1 MMNIPSSQTPLVL
14 LTGFLGAGKTTFLQ
28 NLVMAALEK
37 DFVPHVILNDY
48 ENADVDATSVRQWTQ
63 NVKAVSGSCVCCDS
77 RDTLLD
83 LLEALPRGGRNLAI
97 VETNG
102 TTDPVRLLEELSCDR
117 RTRMF
122 RVKQVA
128 VVDAQRWGMR
138 RQHNALEQQ
147 QVKTASHL
155 FISYRDIA
163 EPGRFE
169 NTRDAIQ
176 KLNPR
181 LRLTDPVQLVTELDL
196 AIRMTGLPIRSPAP
210 ASVKAGDWTK
220 GLPELPGQKSDHQH
234 AHAFASAQLTI
245 PPLVEEKDLT
255 NWLAALPPEAMRVK
269 GVTMV
274 AHAPGELCC
283 FQRVEDK
290 ATMKLFPLP
299 EGFNWQPL
307 AVLIGSWL
315 PKEQLQQLTDEK
327 LPLVIR
333 TRDVLTKFVSK

>member
-28 NLVMAALEK
+28 NLVTAALEK

-48 ENADVDATSVRQWTQ
+48 ENADVDATSVRRLTQ

-83 LLEALPRGGRNLAI
+83 LLEALPRGGRNVAI

-122 RVKQVA
+122 SVKQVA
-128 VVDAQRWGMR
+128 VVDTQRWGLR
-138 RQHNALEQQ
+138 RQHNALEAQ

-155 FISYRDIA
+155 FLSYRDIA

-169 NTRDAIQ
+169 NARDAIQ

-181 LRLTDPVQLVTELDL
+181 LRLTDPAQLVAELDL
-196 AIRMTGLPIRSPAP
+196 AVRMAGLPFRSPAP
-210 ASVKAGDWTK
+210 KPTKTGSWTT
-220 GLPELPGQKSDHQH
+220 GLPALPAPTFDHQH

-245 PPLVEEKDLT
+245 PPLVEERDLMT
-255 NWLAALPPEAMRVK
+255 WLAALPPEALRVK

-283 FQRVEDK
+283 FQRVENK

-315 PKEQLQQLTDEK
+315 PKADLQRLTDDK
-327 LPLVIR
+327 LPHSIR
-333 TRDVLTKFVSK
+333 LK

>member
-1 MMNIPSSQTPLVL
+1 MMNISSSQTPLVL

-28 NLVMAALEK
+28 NLVTAALEK

-48 ENADVDATSVRQWTQ
+48 ENADVDATSVRRLTQ

-83 LLEALPRGGRNLAI
+83 LLEALPRGGRNVAI

-122 RVKQVA
+122 SVKQVA
-128 VVDAQRWGMR
+128 VVDTQRWGLR
-138 RQHNALEQQ
+138 RQHNALEAQ

-155 FISYRDIA
+155 FLSYRDIA

-169 NTRDAIQ
+169 NARDAIQ

-181 LRLTDPVQLVTELDL
+181 LRLTDPTQLVAELDL
-196 AIRMTGLPIRSPAP
+196 AVRVAGLPFRSPAP
-210 ASVKAGDWTK
+210 TPTKTGSWTT
-220 GLPELPGQKSDHQH
+220 GLPALPEPQFDHQH

-245 PPLVEEKDLT
+245 PPLVEEKDLMT
-255 NWLAALPPEAMRVK
+255 WLAALPPEALRVK

-283 FQRVEDK
+283 FQRIEDK

-307 AVLIGSWL
+307 AVVIGSWL
-315 PKEQLQQLTDEK
+315 PKADLQQLTDDK
-327 LPLVIR
+327 LPHSIR
-333 TRDVLTKFVSK
+333 LK